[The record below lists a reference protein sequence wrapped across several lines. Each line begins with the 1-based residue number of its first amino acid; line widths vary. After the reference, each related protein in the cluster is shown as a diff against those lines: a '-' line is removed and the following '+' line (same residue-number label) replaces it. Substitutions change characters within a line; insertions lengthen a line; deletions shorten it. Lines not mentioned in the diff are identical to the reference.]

1 LEFEPAKA
9 HLKVTEQRTRVTE
22 MLYQDKTLGQ
32 VSLGRRLAA
41 RLFTALSTRRYADL
55 DLLSMSRHLQ
65 RDLGIDYV
73 SRASNLDLWRK

>member
-9 HLKVTEQRTRVTE
+9 HLKVTEQRSRVTE

-41 RLFTALSTRRYADL
+41 RLLTALGTRRYADL

-73 SRASNLDLWRK
+73 SRSSNLDLWRK